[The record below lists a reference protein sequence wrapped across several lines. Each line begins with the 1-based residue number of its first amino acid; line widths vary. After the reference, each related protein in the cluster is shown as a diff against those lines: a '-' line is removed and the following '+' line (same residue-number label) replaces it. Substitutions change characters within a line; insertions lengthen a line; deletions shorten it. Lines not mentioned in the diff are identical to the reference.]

1 MCVIVVVM
9 WFIVKL
15 FAYRVKV
22 YIFSERAG
30 HPIVKT
36 DLGGYFKNKHGT
48 WDFKL
53 LKNRVN
59 IQPPKPRYLL
69 SQGKKDA
76 LFLYQTGINE
86 FHPLKT
92 SFASST
98 GEEISFIGEDE
109 DVSLW
114 GGLNLLRLRELYA
127 KESIWKTIMP
137 MTILSIVVVGC
148 IIIIYFTIQHA
159 QQVIPVMGD
168 LAKALR
174 DVAVY
179 AGTSGGTATP
189 PAY

>member
-1 MCVIVVVM
+1 MCVIVIAM
-9 WFIVKL
+9 WLVIKL
-15 FAYRVKV
+15 VAYRVKV

-69 SQGKKDA
+69 SQGKRDA

-92 SFASST
+92 NFTDTKGGAM
-98 GEEISFIGEDE
+98 SFIGEDE

-114 GGLNLLRLRELYA
+114 GGLNLLRLREIYA
-127 KESIWKTIMP
+127 KESIWKTILP
-137 MTILSIVVVGC
+137 LAILSIVVVGS
-148 IIIIYFTIQHA
+148 IIIIYFTIDYTR
-159 QQVIPVMGD
+159 QVIPVMAD

-174 DVAVY
+174 DVAVH
-179 AGTSGGTATP
+179 AGSSGGT
-189 PAY
+189 PAF